1 MEEIEKKKDDMEIM
15 VIKYIVI
22 SSDYVQSKG

>member
-22 SSDYVQSKG
+22 SLDYVQSKG